1 MEEAMNEIL
10 ELTIKRARNA
20 QEEVESYT
28 QEEIDALVKGIAR
41 SVFDNAELFAKLAV
55 EESGMGTVASKTLK
69 KRGKA
74 RIMWNSLKGVKSIGV
89 VNRDEEKGIIEI
101 AKPIGV
107 IGGVQPC
114 TNPIVTPMAN
124 AMNAIKC
131 RNAIIFTPHP
141 RTINCS
147 NVFLEKVYDHW
158 SRNGVKFPEHI
169 IQMYQPADVEDIRS
183 FMGAVDMVVATGG
196 PGMVRS
202 AYSSG
207 RPSYG
212 VGPGNVPCIFDR
224 SIDYSEA
231 LDKVIAGRIFDNG
244 IICAGEQSIIHP
256 REERQQIE
264 SLLRKKNC
272 YIVESSQEIAR
283 LTDVLFHGEVI
294 SKEAVG
300 KSVEWIA
307 KQAKLN
313 IPSETQML
321 LVRVDDETSL
331 RRYRKEKMFPVIALF
346 SYEEFEDGVSI
357 AIENLEIEGKGH
369 TVSIHSSNQDH
380 ITSLGMMAPVSRV
393 IVNAVSATTAGG
405 AFTNGLNPT
414 STLGCGS
421 WGNNSISENF
431 YYRHCMNITRIAMPL
446 EKQIPSDEE
455 LWG

>member
-1 MEEAMNEIL
+1 MNEIL
-10 ELTIKRARNA
+10 ARTISWARTA
-20 QEEVESYT
+20 QDEIESYT
-28 QEEIDALVKGIAR
+28 QEEIDALVRGIAR
-41 SVFDNAELFAKLAV
+41 TVFDNAELFAKLAV
-55 EESGMGTVASKTLK
+55 EESGMGTIASKTLK

-89 VNRDEEKGIIEI
+89 ISRDEENGIIEI

-147 NVFLEKVYDHW
+147 NVFLDKVYDYW
-158 SRNGVKFPEHI
+158 SKNNLTFPEHI
-169 IQMYQPADVEDIRS
+169 IQMYQTTDVEDIRS

-196 PGMVRS
+196 PGMVKS

-207 RPSYG
+207 KPSYG
-212 VGPGNVPCIFDR
+212 VGPGNVQCIFDR
-224 SIDYSEA
+224 SIDYSAA
-231 LDKVIAGRIFDNG
+231 LDKVITGRTFDNG

-256 REERQQIE
+256 KEDRQQIE
-264 SLLRKKNC
+264 SLLREKRC
-272 YIVESSQEIAR
+272 YIAESSQEITR
-283 LTDVLFHGEVI
+283 LTDVLFQGEAI

-307 KQAKLN
+307 KQAKLS
-313 IPSETQML
+313 IPPETQML
-321 LVRVDDETSL
+321 LVRVDNEPHL
-331 RRYRKEKMFPVIALF
+331 RQYRKEKMFPVVALF
-346 SYEEFEDGVSI
+346 SYDEFEDGVST

-369 TVSIHSSNQDH
+369 TVSIHSSDQDH
-380 ITSLGMMAPVSRV
+380 ITTLGMMAPVSRI

-446 EKQIPSDEE
+446 ERKIPDDEE